1 MSNESEQVGDL
12 RLGTVVINVEDM
24 ERAVEFWPAAL
35 GYEKRDAAW
44 DPAFMT
50 LIDSAPDRTAHLAPA
65 DRPQAGGAGS
75 DSSGPVYVGADAAR
89 RANSCVSARR
99 RRKTGTIHQIRTSS
113 CSGILTATSSASSTS
128 PPIEDCRPTVDC
140 SPRLLGT

>member
-12 RLGTVVINVEDM
+12 RLRTVVINVEDM
-24 ERAVEFWPAAL
+24 ERAVEFWTAAL
-35 GYEKRDAAW
+35 GYEKRDAGW

-50 LIDSAPDRTAHLAPA
+50 LVDSAE
-65 DRPQAGGAGS
+65 
-75 DSSGPVYVGADAAR
+75 
-89 RANSCVSARR
+89 
-99 RRKTGTIHQIRTSS
+99 TGQPISLHQIRTSS
-113 CSGILTATSSASSTS
+113 CSGILTATRSASSTS